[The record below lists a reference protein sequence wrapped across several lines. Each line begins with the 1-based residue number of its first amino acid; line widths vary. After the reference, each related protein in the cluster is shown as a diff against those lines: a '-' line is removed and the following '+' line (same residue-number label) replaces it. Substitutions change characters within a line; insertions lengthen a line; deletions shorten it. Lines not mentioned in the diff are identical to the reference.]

1 MGEGEGGSR
10 EEDPRLGW
18 FEKKINAG
26 AGAHACAYATCLAGT
41 GCGVLTQSSDAGI
54 RVKPDKLDKFMKGDP
69 MSVCPFPP
77 ALSFE
82 RVLSYS
88 VCAVAAQTPGGMERS
103 CCTCPS

>member
-69 MSVCPFPP
+69 MSVCPCRP
-77 ALSFE
+77 ALSA
-82 RVLSYS
+82 
-88 VCAVAAQTPGGMERS
+88 C
-103 CCTCPS
+103 